1 MSDLPEVLPNLEAL
15 LRNDHAAWNQCF
27 NWLSPIARKVA
38 RLRLYG
44 YPEEDVD
51 DVASEVMKQLA
62 HQIREI
68 DKVEAL
74 PGWIQMVAKRL
85 AIDHHRKASAQKRGK
100 AVETSLEE
108 LTEEGGDSQLPVS
121 GDRPDLDIERRE
133 RNSVVAKALKRLKP
147 PLMELLLGFYVIGL
161 SYEELAKNH
170 RMALGS
176 VGPTLNRG
184 ITQLRSEMK
193 REPGVAGLNFLLALP
208 AQLLP
213 FLLARL

>member
-27 NWLSPIARKVA
+27 AWLGRIAQNAA
-38 RLRLYG
+38 RHELNG

-51 DVASEVMKQLA
+51 EVASAVMNQLA
-62 HQIREI
+62 KQIREI

-74 PGWIQMVAKRL
+74 PGWIRMVAKRL
-85 AIDHHRKASAQKRGK
+85 AIDHRRMASAQKRGK
-100 AVETSLEE
+100 ALETSLEA
-108 LTEEGGDSQLPVS
+108 LTEEGGDSQMPVS

-147 PLMELLLGFYVIGL
+147 PLMELLLGFYVTGL

-176 VGPTLNRG
+176 VGPTLKRG
-184 ITQLRSEMK
+184 IAQLRSEMK
-193 REPGVAGLNFLLALP
+193 RDSGVAGLNFLVALP

-213 FLLARL
+213 FLLTRL